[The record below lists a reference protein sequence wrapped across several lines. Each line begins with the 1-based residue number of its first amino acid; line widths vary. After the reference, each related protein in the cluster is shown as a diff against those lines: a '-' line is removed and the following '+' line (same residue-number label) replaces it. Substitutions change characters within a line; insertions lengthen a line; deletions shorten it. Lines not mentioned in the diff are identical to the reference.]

1 MEGKIVMLINPV
13 VMTTF
18 NFTILLLYY
27 YYYISRM
34 LPYQKIRRECVIFFQ
49 PRALLQTYKEIF
61 ADFDIDESSNYIRH
75 VI

>member
-27 YYYISRM
+27 YYISRM
-34 LPYQKIRRECVIFFQ
+34 LPYQKKRWDCVIFFQ

>member
-1 MEGKIVMLINPV
+1 MRWRCHVLDTEKILVFHRQP
-13 VMTTF
+13 
-18 NFTILLLYY
+18 YYRY

-34 LPYQKIRRECVIFFQ
+34 LPYQKKRRDRVIFFQ
-49 PRALLQTYKEIF
+49 PRALLQTHKEIF

>member
-1 MEGKIVMLINPV
+1 
-13 VMTTF
+13 
-18 NFTILLLYY
+18 
-27 YYYISRM
+27 M
-34 LPYQKIRRECVIFFQ
+34 LPYQKKRRDCVIFFQ